1 MNDHKERIL
10 VKPICHEDDVRKQVH
25 ADRWSKDLVGT
36 RSVPTTSGFSMG
48 VALYSEKEF
57 GERQRH
63 ADQEAVYVI
72 SGVGE
77 IMIGEEVYPVRPG
90 TAAYVPPQT
99 VHCTRRTGPEPVK
112 LAYAHGAI

>member
-1 MNDHKERIL
+1 MSKSPLSLEADA
-10 VKPICHEDDVRKQVH
+10 RKDLH

-36 RSVPTTSGFSMG
+36 KSVPTTSGFSIG
-48 VALYSEKEF
+48 VAEYFQPEF

-63 ADQEAVYVI
+63 ADQEAVYCI

-77 IMIGEEVYPVRPG
+77 IMIGDKVYPIQPG
-90 TAAYVPPQT
+90 AAAYVAPGV

-112 LAYAHGAI
+112 LVYAHGAI